1 MGMSDD
7 MKLAPDAMLG
17 PSRLEMPEKA
27 ATVEWGEYRAS
38 VLCQVCHGVGLLGNQ
53 PPDPASPPAPDLRTT
68 QSWGLDGF
76 IKTIR
81 EGVTPS
87 DRHLDAAFMPWKQIG
102 HLDDVEL
109 EALYKYI
116 GTL

>member
-1 MGMSDD
+1 VNIALVYCAKFATG
-7 MKLAPDAMLG
+7 LAYWVTSLQIQLSLAF
-17 PSRLEMPEKA
+17 
-27 ATVEWGEYRAS
+27 
-38 VLCQVCHGVGLLGNQ
+38 
-53 PPDPASPPAPDLRTT
+53 DLRTT

-102 HLDDVEL
+102 HLDDVQL
-109 EALYKYI
+109 KALYKYI
-116 GTL
+116 ATL